1 MKNSRSMEQL
11 VFSHRSSFARISL
24 YFIGILL
31 CRLINAIRE
40 FHFFEH
46 RTSETWTSVGG
57 WRRIVGWKFSREKEK
72 IKWSRLSTESS
83 LWYVHENRICIDAID
98 SFHCTF
104 GHTRD
109 LHVQSGQKWP
119 LFLSIS
125 LTKYDC
131 YFSFFKYD
139 YIIIRDKFPNIYDS
153 LSHVISFS
161 VLFHFRAKVHFNFF
175 KCKYLHD
182 LKQNFRDLD
191 QLNSFE
197 LISFNTRKF
206 HEQKSIPRRFTS

>member
-1 MKNSRSMEQL
+1 MVQAFDWIFFVVCSRKP
-11 VFSHRSSFARISL
+11 F
-24 YFIGILL
+24 
-31 CRLINAIRE
+31 
-40 FHFFEH
+40 
-46 RTSETWTSVGG
+46 
-57 WRRIVGWKFSREKEK
+57 
-72 IKWSRLSTESS
+72 
-83 LWYVHENRICIDAID
+83 CIDAID

-125 LTKYDC
+125 LSKYDC
-131 YFSFFKYD
+131 YSSFFKYD

-182 LKQNFRDLD
+182 LKQNFRDLA
-191 QLNSFE
+191 QLNFFE
-197 LISFNTRKF
+197 LTFFNTRKF
-206 HEQKSIPRRFTS
+206 HEQKSIPRRFTPQSNSKGLFLSNVELKT